1 MSGNNGGGR
10 DPNNSNFRKYFNYAA
25 MGLIGVAMYS
35 MVSGIGSETE
45 TAPSDPQG
53 GYSEAYNQY
62 SSPDANSNPR
72 APRSNETI
80 RLDSRFWDDA
90 DRSQISNVTVTDTGR
105 GFVVTGYHNREQKN
119 FIFTTQD
126 EDRLYASLEDNNI
139 SYIEELT
146 APPAQANNSNDSGGG
161 FGLMGILSLA
171 FMGFIVWNI
180 INLL

>member
-72 APRSNETI
+72 APREKP
-80 RLDSRFWDDA
+80 DPQCPSRS
-90 DRSQISNVTVTDTGR
+90 RQSVHT
-105 GFVVTGYHNREQKN
+105 
-119 FIFTTQD
+119 
-126 EDRLYASLEDNNI
+126 
-139 SYIEELT
+139 
-146 APPAQANNSNDSGGG
+146 PA
-161 FGLMGILSLA
+161 
-171 FMGFIVWNI
+171 
-180 INLL
+180 